1 MIVPVVG
8 VLVGSPIDQKVM
20 DEACVIL
27 EKFGITYELE
37 VVSAHRDPGR
47 VARYAREAER
57 RGLEVLIAGDSRA
70 AHLPGVVAAHTVLP
84 VIGVPISSSS
94 PLGGADALYCIVQM
108 PKGVPVAT
116 VTIDGAANAAVL
128 AAQILSVGDPELR
141 ETLRDFKHQLAEG
154 PRL

>member
-1 MIVPVVG
+1 MRDPVVG

-27 EKFGITYELE
+27 EKFGIAYEVE
-37 VVSAHRDPGR
+37 VVSAHRDPTR
-47 VARYAREAER
+47 VARYARGAES

-70 AHLPGVVAAHTVLP
+70 AHLPGVVASHTVLP

-94 PLGGADALYCIVQM
+94 ALGGADALYCIVQM

-116 VTIDGAANAAVL
+116 VAIDNSANAAVL
-128 AAQILSVGDPELR
+128 AAQILSVGNPDLR
-141 ETLRDFKHQLAEG
+141 EVLRDFKEQLAEP

>member
-1 MIVPVVG
+1 MVVPIVG
-8 VLVGSPIDQKVM
+8 VLVGSPIDQKIM

-27 EKFGITYELE
+27 EKFGIAYELQ
-37 VVSAHRDPGR
+37 VVSAHRDPER
-47 VARYAREAER
+47 VARYALHAES

-70 AHLPGVVAAHTVLP
+70 AHLPGTVAAYTVLP

-94 PLGGADALYCIVQM
+94 PLGGTDALYCIVQM

-116 VTIDGAANAAVL
+116 VAIDGAANAAVL

-141 ETLRDFKHQLAEG
+141 EMLRDFKQQLAEG
-154 PRL
+154 SRL